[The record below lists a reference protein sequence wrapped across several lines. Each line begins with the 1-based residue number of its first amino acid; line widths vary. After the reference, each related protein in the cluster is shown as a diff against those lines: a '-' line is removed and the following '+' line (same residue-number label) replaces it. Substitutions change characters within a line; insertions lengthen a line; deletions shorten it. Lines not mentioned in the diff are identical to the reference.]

1 MLYFSIDGWGE
12 SYERDRAPAKWSR
25 LLKFLEQ
32 FKSVDRYDCNV
43 VVNYVVNAYNID
55 DIEKVDNLRKEHN
68 LGDLRLNIATIWS
81 GDELMAD
88 NIATSGY
95 KEEDLQ
101 YLKENWSEQIMGK
114 SKWDFPDC
122 YWVQNGLYTTV
133 EGHVKMCC
141 MNTGARPFGNL
152 FLNTIDEIRE
162 MEDYQNVKKGCE
174 TNNPTSH
181 CLNCSYKE
189 ITPMLTYLQ
198 VDPNSDIKK
207 GTRVKI

>member
-1 MLYFSIDGWGE
+1 M
-12 SYERDRAPAKWSR
+12 R
-25 LLKFLEQ
+25 FLEE
-32 FKSVDRYDCNV
+32 FKSVDRLDCNV
-43 VVNYVVNAYNID
+43 VVNYVVNAYNVHDIPKID
-55 DIEKVDNLRKEHN
+55 KLRKEHN
-68 LGDLRLNIATIWS
+68 LGELRLNIATIWS

-88 NIATSGY
+88 DIATSGY
-95 KEEDLQ
+95 KEKDLQ

-152 FLNTIDEIRE
+152 FANTIDEIRE

-181 CLNCSYKE
+181 CRNCSYKE

-198 VDPNSDIKK
+198 VEPDSDIKK
-207 GTRVKI
+207 GTRVRL